1 MFSSRSFLFVC
12 FVFRLTLRSLTHLN
26 LLLYMVW
33 ENVWILLFYVLMASF
48 PSTIYKEAIFY
59 PLYMT
64 CLLCHRWAVSV
75 WACFWA
81 LYSVPLYFLF
91 CVSPIRFWLL
101 LLYGIDW
108 SQYIFA
114 LHADLL
120 LILSSE
126 NSTRECEWFH
136 HSPSPQF
143 KIILLVGPL
152 NNSWFSILAPYS
164 THRLSFC
171 FLFLFFSYCAC
182 LLLLF
187 RCYCN
192 LCRIQL

>member
-1 MFSSRSFLFVC
+1 MLLFLWPQETDSKEYCYDLCRRVFCMFSSRSFLFVC

-101 LLYGIDW
+101 YLCDIAW
-108 SQYIFA
+108 SQGTWYLQFCYFFSRLFWLFWI
-114 LHADLL
+114 
-120 LILSSE
+120 IL
-126 NSTRECEWFH
+126 WFH
-136 HSPSPQF
+136 INFRIVCSSSVE
-143 KIILLVGPL
+143 IMMGILIGITL
-152 NNSWFSILAPYS
+152 NL
-164 THRLSFC
+164 
-171 FLFLFFSYCAC
+171 
-182 LLLLF
+182 
-187 RCYCN
+187 
-192 LCRIQL
+192 

>member
-1 MFSSRSFLFVC
+1 MCDLFLV
-12 FVFRLTLRSLTHLN
+12 
-26 LLLYMVW
+26 
-33 ENVWILLFYVLMASF
+33 
-48 PSTIYKEAIFY
+48 
-59 PLYMT
+59 
-64 CLLCHRWAVSV
+64 
-75 WACFWA
+75 
-81 LYSVPLYFLF
+81 FLF
-91 CVSPIRFWLL
+91 CSIDLYVYFAISTIWFWLL

-126 NSTRECEWFH
+126 NSTLECEWFH
-136 HSPSPQF
+136 HSPSPQL
-143 KIILLVGPL
+143 KIICLVGPV
-152 NNSWFSILAPYS
+152 NTSWFSILAPYS

-171 FLFLFFSYCAC
+171 FLIFFSYCAC

-192 LCRIQL
+192 LCRIQLKLNFLLGPHYMKLY